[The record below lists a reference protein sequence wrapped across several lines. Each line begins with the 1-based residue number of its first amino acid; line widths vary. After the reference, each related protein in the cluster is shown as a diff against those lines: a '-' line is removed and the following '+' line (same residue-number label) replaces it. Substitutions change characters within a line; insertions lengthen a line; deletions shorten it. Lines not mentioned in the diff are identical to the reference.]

1 MLQTNLST
9 RPFYNERAVHGV
21 LAAVAVVL
29 VALTAANVWQ
39 ALRLSKGSGTLQ
51 AQAAKAEER
60 AAGLRRSAAGIR
72 RGIDAHQLELVSTGA
87 REANALIDR
96 RTFSWTELFNRF
108 ETTLPD
114 NVRIVS
120 VRPRVDRRRG
130 TLIEI
135 AVVAR
140 DTKDVNQFI
149 ENLEATHAFTNALTV
164 EDRYGDNG
172 EYQAMIEAGYN
183 AAAAPAPKA
192 QGETQ

>member
-1 MLQTNLST
+1 MLRTNLST

-29 VALTAANVWQ
+29 VVLTAANVWQ

-108 ETTLPD
+108 ETTLPPD
-114 NVRIVS
+114 VRIMS
-120 VRPRVDRRRG
+120 VAPHVDHDEMWVD
-130 TLIEI
+130 I
-135 AVVAR
+135 VVAAR
-140 DTKDVNQFI
+140 KSEDV
-149 ENLEATHAFTNALTV
+149 ATFVEKLDATGAFSGLLMREEFVTQEGLTQAALTG
-164 EDRYGDNG
+164 RYVPATIP
-172 EYQAMIEAGYN
+172 QAG
-183 AAAAPAPKA
+183 K
-192 QGETQ
+192 Q

>member
-1 MLQTNLST
+1 MIRTNFST
-9 RPFYNERAVHGV
+9 RPFYNERAVNAWLGGV
-21 LAAVAVVL
+21 AALVVIVTVL
-29 VALTAANVWQ
+29 NVNRVVHYSHSDTQLTVDASRDEARARDLRAA
-39 ALRLSKGSGTLQ
+39 
-51 AQAAKAEER
+51 AARER
-60 AAGLRRSAAGIR
+60 ASV
-72 RGIDAHQLELVSTGA
+72 DPKQLEHVSDEA
-87 REANALIDR
+87 RRANELIDQ